1 MTYKR
6 SRRRLTNLYLGKQS
20 DLNTAATTFGHAL
33 TGATL
38 DYVPVEERDEYE
50 DVIGRPTMAGRA
62 FTPEPVRHLTNVTQG
77 GRFDFSQILA
87 GLNCGIGKLDP
98 GGTPSTENGAV
109 VETPT
114 NATDARKWT
123 WSPLHD
129 KALPIEYVTAHWS
142 ERSADKSVTHKRA
155 AKGFCTSIK
164 IGRPETGQCTMETMW
179 QFGRSKD
186 TSDGP
191 GTVTIP
197 PVLSVP
203 TKIVGAKI
211 FDTYADAES
220 STRAGLGSNDICDIE
235 FTLGT
240 GHAITERM
248 SNVEDLD
255 YDDEDAGDHAYM
267 VSGTMYADVRSTGL
281 DVVERSKKNDKRF
294 FRMDLVSTKPI
305 ETTTVAGTDYTFN
318 YYFSIILCAIYTG
331 ESFEGRAQY
340 DDQGRRKLSFEAHGY
355 PDETSNVELEIILT
369 TNTGTFA

>member
-1 MTYKR
+1 MAYKR
-6 SRRRLTNLYLGKQS
+6 SRRRLTNLYLGKQT
-20 DLNTAATTFGHAL
+20 DLVTPATTFGHAL

-50 DVIGRPTMAGRA
+50 DVIGRPTMSGRA

-77 GRFDFSQILA
+77 GRFDFSQLLA
-87 GLNCGIGKLDP
+87 GLNCGIGKLDNSA
-98 GGTPSTENGAV
+98 TPDLDNGAM

-114 NATDARKWT
+114 NATATRKWT
-123 WSPLHD
+123 WGPRHD
-129 KALPIEYVTAHWS
+129 KALPIDYVTAHWS
-142 ERSADKSVTHKRA
+142 ERSADTSVSHKRA

-186 TSDGP
+186 TADGP
-191 GTVTIP
+191 GTVAIP

-203 TKIVGAKI
+203 TKIVGCRI
-211 FDTYADAES
+211 FDSFSDADG
-220 STRAGLGSNDICDIE
+220 STVANLGTNDICDIE

-240 GHAITERM
+240 GHSITERM
-248 SNVEDLD
+248 SNVTDLD

-281 DVVERSKKNDKRF
+281 DVVERGKKNEKRF
-294 FRMDLVSTKPI
+294 FRMDLTSTKNI
-305 ETTTVAGTDYTFN
+305 ETVTVNMNDISFK

-355 PDETSNVELEIILT
+355 PDDTSNLELQMILQ
-369 TNTGTFA
+369 NNKSSFA